1 MLQSMHQPH
10 PRELLLGAQASQ
22 QRLRV
27 CDHYSGVP
35 KRMEKSLQ
43 LQSQMTQDL
52 GVCVFDV
59 TLDCEDGAPVGAE
72 REHAQG
78 VAELVASSH
87 RNAKIA
93 VRIHALGDPHFESD
107 MELIVAKVG
116 HLLTHVMV
124 PKVECLQDIHQ
135 VHASLVQHGAKDL
148 PIHALIESPFA
159 VSNAFQI
166 ASHPSVQSLSF
177 GLMDFVSAHGGA
189 IPSWAMTMQGQFKH
203 PLMVRAKLE
212 VASACHA
219 YGKTPAHG
227 VVTEIQDLNAIKES
241 ARLANET
248 MGFTRMWSI
257 HPSQIEP
264 IVQAMSPSADEV
276 SQASEILWA
285 AHQAQWG
292 PIQLDGRLHDR
303 ASYRFYWQI
312 IERARATA
320 CHVPEQMVALFFQNP
335 VDQGTP

>member
-1 MLQSMHQPH
+1 MPKPH
-10 PRELLLGAQASQ
+10 PRELLLGAQAAQ
-22 QRLRV
+22 LRLRV
-27 CDHYSGVP
+27 CDHYSGVRS
-35 KRMEKSLQ
+35 RMEKSLQ

-72 REHAQG
+72 KEHAQG
-78 VAELVASSH
+78 VAELVANSH
-87 RNAKIA
+87 RDAKVA

-107 MELIVAKVG
+107 IEMIVSKVG
-116 HLLTHVMV
+116 HRLTHVMI

-135 VHASLVQHGAKDL
+135 VHACLVQHGAKDL

-159 VSNAFQI
+159 VSNAFEI

-189 IPSWAMTMQGQFKH
+189 IPAWAMTMQGQFKH

-219 YGKTPAHG
+219 FGKTPAHG
-227 VVTEIQDLNAIKES
+227 VVTEIKDVNAIKES
-241 ARLANET
+241 AKLAIET

-257 HPSQIEP
+257 HPAQIEP
-264 IVQAMSPSADEV
+264 IVKAMSPSADEV
-276 SQASEILWA
+276 SYASEILWA
-285 AHQAQWG
+285 AHQADWG
-292 PIQLDGRLHDR
+292 PIQFDHRLHDR
-303 ASYRFYWQI
+303 ASYRFYWQV
-312 IERARATA
+312 IERAHATA
-320 CHVPEQMVALFFQNP
+320 CHVPEQMVSLFFQNQ
-335 VDQGTP
+335 VA

>member
-1 MLQSMHQPH
+1 MPKPH
-10 PRELLLGAQASQ
+10 PRELLLGAQAAQ
-22 QRLRV
+22 LRLRV
-27 CDHYSGVP
+27 CDHYSGVRS
-35 KRMEKSLQ
+35 RMEKSLQ

-72 REHAQG
+72 KEHAQG
-78 VAELVASSH
+78 VAELVANSH
-87 RNAKIA
+87 RDAKVA

-107 MELIVAKVG
+107 IEMIVSKVS
-116 HLLTHVMV
+116 HRLTHVMI

-135 VHASLVQHGAKDL
+135 VHACLVQHGAKDL

-159 VSNAFQI
+159 VSNAFEI

-189 IPSWAMTMQGQFKH
+189 IPAWAMTMQGQFKH

-219 YGKTPAHG
+219 FGKTPAHG
-227 VVTEIQDLNAIKES
+227 VVTEIKDVNAIKES
-241 ARLANET
+241 AQLAHET

-257 HPSQIEP
+257 HPTQIEP
-264 IVQAMSPSADEV
+264 IVKAMSPSADEV
-276 SQASEILWA
+276 SYASEILWA
-285 AHQAQWG
+285 AHQADWG
-292 PIQLDGRLHDR
+292 PIQFDHRLHDR
-303 ASYRFYWQI
+303 ASYRFYWQV
-312 IERARATA
+312 IERAHATA
-320 CHVPEQMVALFFQNP
+320 CHVPEQMVSLFFQNQ
-335 VDQGTP
+335 VA

>member
-1 MLQSMHQPH
+1 MPKPH
-10 PRELLLGAQASQ
+10 PRELLLGAQAAQ
-22 QRLRV
+22 LRLRV
-27 CDHYSGVP
+27 CDHYSGVRS
-35 KRMEKSLQ
+35 RMEKSLQ

-72 REHAQG
+72 KEHAQG
-78 VAELVASSH
+78 VAELVANSH
-87 RNAKIA
+87 RDAKVA

-107 MELIVAKVG
+107 IEMIVSKVG
-116 HLLTHVMV
+116 HRLTHVMI

-135 VHASLVQHGAKDL
+135 VHACLVQHGAKDL

-159 VSNAFQI
+159 VTNAFEI

-189 IPSWAMTMQGQFKH
+189 IPAWAMTMQGQFKH

-219 YGKTPAHG
+219 FGKTPAHG
-227 VVTEIQDLNAIKES
+227 VVTEIKDVNAIKES
-241 ARLANET
+241 AKLAHET

-257 HPSQIEP
+257 HPAQIEP
-264 IVQAMSPSADEV
+264 IVKAMSPSADEV
-276 SQASEILWA
+276 SYASEILWA
-285 AHQAQWG
+285 AHQADWG
-292 PIQLDGRLHDR
+292 PIQFDHRLHDR
-303 ASYRFYWQI
+303 ASYRFYWQV
-312 IERARATA
+312 IERAHATA
-320 CHVPEQMVALFFQNP
+320 CHVPEQMVSLFFQNQ
-335 VDQGTP
+335 VA

>member
-1 MLQSMHQPH
+1 MPKPH
-10 PRELLLGAQASQ
+10 PRELLLGAQAAQ
-22 QRLRV
+22 LRLRV
-27 CDHYSGVP
+27 CDHYSGVRS
-35 KRMEKSLQ
+35 RMEKSLQ

-72 REHAQG
+72 KEHAQG
-78 VAELVASSH
+78 VAELVANSH
-87 RNAKIA
+87 RDAKVA

-107 MELIVAKVG
+107 IEMIVSKVG
-116 HLLTHVMV
+116 HRLTHVMI

-135 VHASLVQHGAKDL
+135 VHACLVQHGAKDL

-159 VSNAFQI
+159 VSNAFEI

-189 IPSWAMTMQGQFKH
+189 IPAWAMTMQGQFKH

-219 YGKTPAHG
+219 FGKTPAHG
-227 VVTEIQDLNAIKES
+227 VVTEIKDVNAIKES
-241 ARLANET
+241 AQLAYET

-257 HPSQIEP
+257 HPAQIEP
-264 IVQAMSPSADEV
+264 IVKAMSPSADEV
-276 SQASEILWA
+276 SYASEILWA
-285 AHQAQWG
+285 AHQADWG
-292 PIQLDGRLHDR
+292 PIQFDHRLHDR
-303 ASYRFYWQI
+303 ASYRFYWQV
-312 IERARATA
+312 IERAHATA
-320 CHVPEQMVALFFQNP
+320 CHVPEQMVSLFFQNQ
-335 VDQGTP
+335 VA